1 MKKIILLVCALIV
14 GTSSLLASNGNNEP
28 NVKLTFSINSESEI
42 VVLTVNS
49 EKSDILNF
57 VRNNINGKKIKG
69 EGLKTGKDNKVTI
82 TFSVDSTSKI
92 VILAVDSNN
101 TDILNYV
108 RQNLNGKK
116 I

>member
-1 MKKIILLVCALIV
+1 M
-14 GTSSLLASNGNNEP
+14 GTTSLFASIGNNAATEKFELENQ

-42 VVLTVNS
+42 VVLSVNS
-49 EKSDILNF
+49 KKSDILKF
-57 VRNNINGKKIKG
+57 VRNNLNGKKIKG
-69 EGLKTGKDNKVTI
+69 KGLRPGKGNKVTI
-82 TFSVDSTSKI
+82 TFSVNSTSNI
-92 VILAVDSNN
+92 VVLAVDSNN